1 MPSFV
6 SAAEEAALAGE
17 VLSARGGWLDKSHL
31 RFSNTRQQEYGACI
45 SDAMEVVDGGSAP
58 PLPPAFRRLAARVAA
73 EAARLGLGGA
83 ADFATEGQG
92 FLRVNHYRAEGGG
105 YMHKHMDSQKC
116 FGPVIACC
124 SLLADTGMTF
134 YDTKGN
140 SFGMARVHR
149 TAEVAIPRR
158 SLYFMSGPARF
169 QWQHGIRKD
178 QCPRERISLTFRTV
192 REDAPRAGA
201 ARAAERRRRA
211 SPKEAPGRQAVLK
224 RPAGAPASG
233 RPKGPRR

>member
-1 MPSFV
+1 
-6 SAAEEAALAGE
+6 
-17 VLSARGGWLDKSHL
+17 
-31 RFSNTRQQEYGACI
+31 
-45 SDAMEVVDGGSAP
+45 
-58 PLPPAFRRLAARVAA
+58 
-73 EAARLGLGGA
+73 
-83 ADFATEGQG
+83 
-92 FLRVNHYRAEGGG
+92 
-105 YMHKHMDSQKC
+105 MHKHMDSQKC

-149 TAEVAIPRR
+149 TTEVSIPRR

-192 REDAPRAGA
+192 RPDAPISGLTKK
-201 ARAAERRRRA
+201 
-211 SPKEAPGRQAVLK
+211 SKVPHQPKFEK
-224 RPAGAPASG
+224 N
-233 RPKGPRR
+233 

>member
-1 MPSFV
+1 
-6 SAAEEAALAGE
+6 
-17 VLSARGGWLDKSHL
+17 
-31 RFSNTRQQEYGACI
+31 
-45 SDAMEVVDGGSAP
+45 
-58 PLPPAFRRLAARVAA
+58 
-73 EAARLGLGGA
+73 
-83 ADFATEGQG
+83 
-92 FLRVNHYRAEGGG
+92 
-105 YMHKHMDSQKC
+105 MHKHMDSQKC

-124 SLLADTGMTF
+124 SLLADAGMTF

-192 REDAPRAGA
+192 REAGA
-201 ARAAERRRRA
+201 RARAWPAEGSAEVTRRA
-211 SPKEAPGRQAVLK
+211 APGAVV
-224 RPAGAPASG
+224 PA
-233 RPKGPRR
+233 R